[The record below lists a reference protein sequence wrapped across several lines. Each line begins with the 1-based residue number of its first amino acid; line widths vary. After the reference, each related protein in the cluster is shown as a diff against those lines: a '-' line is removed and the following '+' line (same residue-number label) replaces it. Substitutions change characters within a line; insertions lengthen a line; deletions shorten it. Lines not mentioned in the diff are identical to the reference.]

1 MCWLRLKRQC
11 WPRPCTVHAEFVL
24 PQVHHDHTK
33 GLRVAGEQERG
44 HASGGAHKAHKSKLT
59 CRASCSGLLLMVPS
73 PRVSQLQDASML
85 LWAFKWGFGS
95 DFVYA
100 FAKANAC
107 CVELKIAQIARQ
119 TTTRRRARV
128 CVYALAIQRWQHNPA
143 PATYTYQYSPG
154 MRWFEIERTCQEGV
168 CLKFAGPCLPL
179 QDSARHV
186 FSSKIVRAMSSAPR
200 ALRLNRF

>member
-1 MCWLRLKRQC
+1 MHSRPYSVSRTHAQPDLHRKCRLQDSCNSARCAQ
-11 WPRPCTVHAEFVL
+11 HAHAHTTRAELCLNCKIARAVL
-24 PQVHHDHTK
+24 SMRMHT
-33 GLRVAGEQERG
+33 
-44 HASGGAHKAHKSKLT
+44 
-59 CRASCSGLLLMVPS
+59 P

-143 PATYTYQYSPG
+143 PATAPQPIRINPGSMTAMNTFAKQRGPKNNKNHSPACLHVCWQKLKNTKKHRG
-154 MRWFEIERTCQEGV
+154 LRKRT
-168 CLKFAGPCLPL
+168 
-179 QDSARHV
+179 
-186 FSSKIVRAMSSAPR
+186 
-200 ALRLNRF
+200 

>member
-1 MCWLRLKRQC
+1 MRM
-11 WPRPCTVHAEFVL
+11 
-24 PQVHHDHTK
+24 HT
-33 GLRVAGEQERG
+33 
-44 HASGGAHKAHKSKLT
+44 
-59 CRASCSGLLLMVPS
+59 P

-143 PATYTYQYSPG
+143 PATAPQ
-154 MRWFEIERTCQEGV
+154 
-168 CLKFAGPCLPL
+168 LPRNL
-179 QDSARHV
+179 YVSIPAQ
-186 FSSKIVRAMSSAPR
+186 
-200 ALRLNRF
+200 

>member
-1 MCWLRLKRQC
+1 MRM
-11 WPRPCTVHAEFVL
+11 
-24 PQVHHDHTK
+24 HT
-33 GLRVAGEQERG
+33 
-44 HASGGAHKAHKSKLT
+44 
-59 CRASCSGLLLMVPS
+59 P

-128 CVYALAIQRWQHNPA
+128 CVYALAIW
-143 PATYTYQYSPG
+143 QYS
-154 MRWFEIERTCQEGV
+154 
-168 CLKFAGPCLPL
+168 AGNTTLPPQL
-179 QDSARHV
+179 
-186 FSSKIVRAMSSAPR
+186 PR
-200 ALRLNRF
+200 NLYVSIPAQ